1 MVDNPNRQPLFS
13 LVDARTL
20 LPTLVPW
27 VARMVQARQS
37 LEGLIPDVEAMLQR
51 SGANGGNRPSAKA
64 VLHLEALR
72 EAIEHIQSHGVTV
85 KDMVVGLLDFPCLR
99 EGEVV
104 LRCWRLG
111 EDDIRFWHEQDAGF
125 QGRKPLDFA

>member
-1 MVDNPNRQPLFS
+1 
-13 LVDARTL
+13 
-20 LPTLVPW
+20 
-27 VARMVQARQS
+27 MVQARQS

-51 SGANGGNRPSAKA
+51 SGANGGNRPSAEA

-72 EAIEHIQSHGVTV
+72 QAVEHIQSHGVTV

-99 EGEVV
+99 DGQVV
-104 LRCWRLG
+104 LLCWKLG